1 MKKNPLI
8 IFTILVFTIFTYD
21 LAQAKDSYFE
31 EGKKLFNNNKFLDS
45 KFYFEKDIVFNPKNE
60 NSYLY
65 LAKIFKKDK
74 KNILQENNLNTVLL
88 INPKNEEAIYLLT
101 LLSIKKS
108 NFLKA
113 KSLITTMSSVCKKMC
128 TKKIELKEK
137 LDSAQKSR

>member
-65 LAKIFKKDK
+65 LAKIFNEEKKD
-74 KNILQENNLNTVLL
+74 NLEENNLNTVLL
-88 INPKNEEAIYLLT
+88 LNPKNEEGIYLLT
-101 LLSIKKS
+101 LLNIKKS
-108 NFLKA
+108 NFSKA
-113 KSLITTMSSVCKKMC
+113 KELMLIMASICKNMC
-128 TKKIELKEK
+128 SAQSELQEK
-137 LDSAQKSR
+137 LDSSQKSK